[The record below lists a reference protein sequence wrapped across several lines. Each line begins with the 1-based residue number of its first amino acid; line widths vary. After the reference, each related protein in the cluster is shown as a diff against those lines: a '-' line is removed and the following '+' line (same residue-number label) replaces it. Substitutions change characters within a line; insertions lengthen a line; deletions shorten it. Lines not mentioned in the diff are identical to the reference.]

1 MKIVTAM
8 TSFKPL
14 LAEKQEHLE
23 AILEIT
29 FHQADVLERDDVD
42 ELLHSLDERQAHVD
56 AINALE
62 EAMPDRTLLLQ
73 DHEFVQM
80 AISCNQ
86 LLERIQRQDCLN
98 QQKASDRLVFLK
110 RQTRRVSQGRRTA
123 RYDPVSTGAG
133 ATYFDH
139 RR

>member
-1 MKIVTAM
+1 MKNLTTL

-14 LAEKQEHLE
+14 LAEKRDHLE

-29 FHQADVLERDDVD
+29 LHQSDVLEHDDVD
-42 ELLHSLDERQAHVD
+42 ELLHSLDDRQSHID
-56 AINALE
+56 AINELE
-62 EAMPDRTLLLQ
+62 AAMPDRTLLVQ
-73 DHEFVQM
+73 DHESVQM
-80 AISCNQ
+80 AITCNQ
-86 LLERIQRQDCLN
+86 LLERIQQQDRLN

-110 RQTRRVSQGRRTA
+110 RQTRRVSQGRSA
-123 RYDPVSTGAG
+123 IRYDPVPAGAG